1 MSRGSS
7 KLITCMQSGTSRPRA
22 ATSVATRTAGWP
34 WRKARSA
41 PSRSRC
47 ERSPWMEVAGTA
59 ERRRN
64 SSSCSAAR
72 FVSTKM
78 MVRPWLVASNSTS
91 ARRLSFSS
99 VYKTVCV
106 MSAVVDPTRPTAT
119 KMYLVMNSDANFWIS
134 LGKVAENMSVWR
146 SPVRG
151 MFSRS
156 TTLRICGS
164 KPMSSIRSASS
175 ITRCA
180 TLASETLPLSIRST
194 SRPGVATSSV
204 HPLSRLLIWE
214 RISAPPYTTTGK
226 TGERCTNFCDS
237 RKICTA
243 SSRVGARMRQRGSA
257 ARPYC

>member
-1 MSRGSS
+1 M
-7 KLITCMQSGTSRPRA
+7 TCVTSGTSMPRPSTSVPMMTEMRPDLKSPRA
-22 ATSVATRTAGWP
+22 R
-34 WRKARSA
+34 
-41 PSRSRC
+41 SRSRWSL
-47 ERSPWMEVAGTA
+47 SPWTDAAGQP
-59 ERRRN
+59 RSY
-64 SSSCSAAR
+64 SSASSVSADR
-72 FVSTKM
+72 FVLTKTIVLPDTALSRSTH
-78 MVRPWLVASNSTS
+78 VRVLSRPSTCIT
-91 ARRLSFSS
+91 F
-99 VYKTVCV
+99 CV
-106 MSAVVDPTRPTAT
+106 TEEAAPPTRPTLSITGLSRKLSAMRMT
-119 KMYLVMNSDANFWIS
+119 VR
-134 LGKVAENMSVWR
+134 GKVAENIIVCLPPSGPLHGMSA
-146 SPVRG
+146 
-151 MFSRS
+151 RS
-156 TTLRICGS
+156 TILRICGS